1 MRRFQNVLIDDEA
14 GRLSRSISARPIGRV
29 LLQVHIRCWMSE
41 RYGNALDSS
50 SAPVI
55 SHLAK
60 MKENKKPCGFS
71 GGLLVAREGTRLLH
85 PGGIKV
91 FRLGGGGRGEG
102 GGGTT
107 QEQSM
112 VSQHRKCES
121 SSIASNCSTSEATIC
136 NNDDNSHNNGTGSVV
151 TISITTRTGPTCEL
165 AGRCAAPV

>member
-102 GGGTT
+102 GRRKNKVWFHSI
-107 QEQSM
+107 EN
-112 VSQHRKCES
+112 VSQDLSPQTVRHQKQQFVIMMI
-121 SSIASNCSTSEATIC
+121 IA
-136 NNDDNSHNNGTGSVV
+136 
-151 TISITTRTGPTCEL
+151 TTMVQGQ
-165 AGRCAAPV
+165 